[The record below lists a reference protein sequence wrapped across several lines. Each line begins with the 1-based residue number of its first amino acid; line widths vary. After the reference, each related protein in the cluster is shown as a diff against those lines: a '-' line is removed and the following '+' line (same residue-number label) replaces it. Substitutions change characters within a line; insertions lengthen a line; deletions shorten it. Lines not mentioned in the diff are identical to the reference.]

1 MDPVRIL
8 KALVDYMNEHPIDGQ
23 SLVSFDEVE
32 GTDGDADVRIG
43 WGGRDLF
50 DLHIERI

>member
-8 KALVDYMNEHPIDGQ
+8 KEVVDYLNDHLVDGE

-32 GTDGDADVRIG
+32 GTEGDAEVRISY
-43 WGGRDLF
+43 GGRDLF
-50 DLHIERI
+50 DLRIERV